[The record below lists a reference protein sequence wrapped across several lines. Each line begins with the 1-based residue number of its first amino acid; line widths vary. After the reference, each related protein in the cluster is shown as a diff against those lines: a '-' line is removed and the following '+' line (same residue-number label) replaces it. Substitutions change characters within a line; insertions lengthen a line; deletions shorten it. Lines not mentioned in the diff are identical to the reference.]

1 MEGVVLPIIDF
12 SSPDR
17 QSTAKQLTKAL
28 ETVGFVY
35 LDNVPGFDK
44 DVEDTLRQTA
54 EWFFSLSLEEK
65 LHLSTKN
72 WNKDAKNV
80 YRGYIPIDVD
90 KGHLREQY
98 GMGELLPLDDP
109 DLKSGHP
116 LYERIALPTKE
127 FTVKSCLSDD
137 GTFGGFMMSYY
148 YIMLNAGVEFLR
160 LIAIGLGLPED
171 SFASKFVPKAI
182 STVRLMHYPTYFDVT
197 GKRPEQ
203 VSEFTCEEHIDTVFA
218 TLLVTF
224 SYPGLEIQQED
235 GSWISVAPRPGSL
248 VVNIGDLM
256 SRSTNGRFRA
266 TPHRVRDTGKKRYSV
281 PFFLEP
287 RSNAKF
293 EFPDSTVLTYGPWL
307 VERLRR
313 HKYQF
318 AHLPPVVE
326 S

>member
-1 MEGVVLPIIDF
+1 MESTVPVIDF
-12 SSPDR
+12 SFPDR

-35 LDNVPGFDK
+35 LDNVPGFNK
-44 DVEDTLRQTA
+44 EVENVLHQTA
-54 EWFFSLSLEEK
+54 EWFFSISLEEK
-65 LHLSTKN
+65 LQLSTKN

-80 YRGYIPIDVD
+80 FRGYIPIDVD

-98 GMGELLPLDDP
+98 GVGELLPLDDP

-116 LYERIALPTKE
+116 LYERIALPTKD
-127 FTVKSCLSDD
+127 FPVKSCLNDD

-148 YIMLNAGVEFLR
+148 YVILNVGVEFLR
-160 LIAIGLGLPED
+160 LMAIGLGLPED
-171 SFASKFVPKAI
+171 SFASKFVPKSI
-182 STVRLMHYPTYFDVT
+182 STLRLMHYPTYFDIT

-203 VSEFTCEEHIDTVFA
+203 VSEFTCEEHIDTVFV

-224 SYPGLEIQQED
+224 SYPGLEIQRED
-235 GSWISVAPRPGSL
+235 GLWIKVTPRPGSL
-248 VVNIGDLM
+248 IVNIGDLM
-256 SRSTNGRFRA
+256 SRVTNGRFRA

-281 PFFLEP
+281 PFFLEA

-293 EFPDSTVLTYGPWL
+293 EFPDSSIITYGPWL

-318 AHLPPVVE
+318 AHLPPVIE